1 MLIGVISDTHDH
13 VDALQK
19 AIAEFN
25 KRKVGAV
32 FHCGDWS
39 SFYMPT
45 FCDNLDCEMFSVLG
59 NNDIELV
66 GYRKKTVGK
75 VSFCGE
81 SFLEK
86 EIGGQKIA
94 MCHGDSISLLNSLLE
109 TEKYDLVLSGHTH
122 VASIEKIGDTLHI
135 NPGAPFQS
143 RNNVPGVAI
152 YDTQSGAGHLISF

>member
-1 MLIGVISDTHDH
+1 MLIGVISDTHDR
-13 VDALQK
+13 VEALQK

-81 SFLEK
+81 NFLEK

-94 MCHGDSISLLNSLLE
+94 VCHGDTSSLLTSLLDSG
-109 TEKYDLVLSGHTH
+109 KYDVVFSGHTH
-122 VASIEKIGDTLHI
+122 KSSITKTKNTLHV
-135 NPGAPFQS
+135 NPGTPFYS
-143 RNNVPGVAI
+143 RTNEPSIAI
-152 YDTQSGAGHLISF
+152 YDTETSSAEIIAL